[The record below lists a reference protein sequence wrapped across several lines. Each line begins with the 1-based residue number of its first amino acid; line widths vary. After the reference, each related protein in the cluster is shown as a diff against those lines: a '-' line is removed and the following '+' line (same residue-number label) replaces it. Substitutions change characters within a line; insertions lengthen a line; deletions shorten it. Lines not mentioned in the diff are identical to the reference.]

1 MIDVYIILAGVLL
14 FILYQFNLLSINK
27 FLEIYK
33 FIRLNKLLGLFKL
46 EYLFFF
52 VPIVTLF
59 LERQSLTPLN
69 MVKTYK
75 VKKRKVS
82 ETTKKV
88 VAANQKWH
96 CNMCNNMLDASYEI
110 DHIVPLY
117 KGGDNSINNLQ
128 ALCRNC
134 HGKKTIYDKMNN

>member
-1 MIDVYIILAGVLL
+1 MIDVYIILTGVLL
-14 FILYQFNLLSINK
+14 FILYQLNLLSLNK
-27 FLEIYK
+27 LISVYK
-33 FIRLNKLLGLFKL
+33 FIRLNKLFKL

-52 VPIVTLF
+52 VPIATLF

-69 MVKTYK
+69 MVKTFK

-96 CNMCNNMLDASYEI
+96 CNMCKNMLDASYEV
-110 DHIVPLY
+110 DHVVPLY
-117 KGGDNSINNLQ
+117 KGGDNSVNNLQ

-134 HGKKTIYDKMNN
+134 HGKKTISDKMNN

>member
-1 MIDVYIILAGVLL
+1 MIDVYIIILGVIL
-14 FILYQFNLLSINK
+14 FILYQNNLLSLNIFK
-27 FLEIYK
+27 FLRI
-33 FIRLNKLLGLFKL
+33 NKLLRLFKL
-46 EYLFFF
+46 EYLFFV
-52 VPIVTLF
+52 VPILTLF

-96 CNMCNNMLDASYEI
+96 CSMCNNMLDASYEV

-134 HGKKTIYDKMNN
+134 HGKKTIYDKLNN

>member
-1 MIDVYIILAGVLL
+1 MIDVYIIILGVIL
-14 FILYQFNLLSINK
+14 FILYQNNLLSLNIFK
-27 FLEIYK
+27 FLRI
-33 FIRLNKLLGLFKL
+33 NKLLRVFKL
-46 EYLFFF
+46 EYLFFV
-52 VPIVTLF
+52 VPILTLF
-59 LERQSLTPLN
+59 LERTSLTPLN
-69 MVKTYK
+69 MVKTFK

-96 CNMCNNMLDASYEI
+96 CNICNNMLDASYEV

-134 HGKKTIYDKMNN
+134 HGKKTIYDKLNN

>member
-1 MIDVYIILAGVLL
+1 MIDVYIIILGVIL
-14 FILYQFNLLSINK
+14 FILYQNNLLSLNIFK
-27 FLEIYK
+27 FLRI
-33 FIRLNKLLGLFKL
+33 NKLLRLFKL
-46 EYLFFF
+46 EYLFFV
-52 VPIVTLF
+52 VPILTLF
-59 LERQSLTPLN
+59 LERTSLTPLN

-96 CNMCNNMLDASYEI
+96 CSMCNNMLDASYEV

-134 HGKKTIYDKMNN
+134 HGKKTIYDKLNN

>member
-1 MIDVYIILAGVLL
+1 MIDVYIILAAVFL
-14 FILYQFNLLSINK
+14 FILYQFNLLSFSK
-27 FLEIYK
+27 VYK

-52 VPIVTLF
+52 VPILTLF
-59 LERQSLTPLN
+59 LERTSLTPLN

-75 VKKRKVS
+75 VKKRRVS
-82 ETTKKV
+82 ETIKKV
-88 VAANQKWH
+88 VAANQQWH
-96 CNMCNNMLDASYEI
+96 CNMCQNMLDASYEV
-110 DHIVPLY
+110 DHKVPLY
-117 KGGDNSINNLQ
+117 KGGDNNVNNLQ

>member
-1 MIDVYIILAGVLL
+1 MIDVYIIFIGILL
-14 FILYQFNLLSINK
+14 FVLYQNNLFS
-27 FLEIYK
+27 
-33 FIRLNKLLGLFKL
+33 LNKLLDIFKFL
-46 EYLFFF
+46 RINKLLKIEYLFFI
-52 VPIVTLF
+52 VPILTLF

-69 MVKTYK
+69 MVKTFK

-88 VAANQKWH
+88 VAANQRWH
-96 CNMCNNMLDASYEI
+96 CSMCNNMLDASYEV

-134 HGKKTIYDKMNN
+134 HGKKTIYDKLNN